1 MRRENQCRAFTLTP
15 KDYHAGHFL
24 GAARGRSSTKMELK
38 TKKDG
43 KKLYI
48 FLNGELDEYAASV
61 IRPKL
66 DVLIE
71 TENMLEVVYD
81 LSALTFADSTGIGL
95 LIGRYKKL
103 KARNISVYIKNVSP
117 HIEKIFKMTG
127 LFEIMPKI
135 DDLQK
140 ERSK

>member
-1 MRRENQCRAFTLTP
+1 
-15 KDYHAGHFL
+15 
-24 GAARGRSSTKMELK
+24 MELK

-48 FLNGELDEYAASV
+48 FLKGELDEYAASV
-61 IRPKL
+61 IRPRL
-66 DVLIE
+66 DSLIE
-71 TENMLEVVYD
+71 SENMLEVIYD
-81 LSALTFADSTGIGL
+81 LSGLTFADSTGIGL

-103 KARNISVYIKNVSP
+103 KARGISVYIKNISP

-135 DDLQK
+135 DGLQK
-140 ERSK
+140 ERLK